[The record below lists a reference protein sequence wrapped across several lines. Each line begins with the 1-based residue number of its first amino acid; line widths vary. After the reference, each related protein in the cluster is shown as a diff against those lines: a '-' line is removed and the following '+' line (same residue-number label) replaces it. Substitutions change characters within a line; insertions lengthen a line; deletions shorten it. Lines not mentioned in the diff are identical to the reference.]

1 MGPGGSMESRQAEE
15 WKYSQAKISVLW
27 FMVMAQAMARCWG
40 LGETTVGEVKQ
51 KLGGY
56 LGHGKGFQLE
66 RNVPGNNKW
75 EETVN
80 VVQKR

>member
-1 MGPGGSMESRQAEE
+1 M
-15 WKYSQAKISVLW
+15 
-27 FMVMAQAMARCWG
+27 
-40 LGETTVGEVKQ
+40 LGTRRDNIVGEVKQ

-80 VVQKR
+80 VV